1 MSKWIRVPDPWK
13 LFLLVVKF
21 VEEEFSF
28 KKNGALLLNNYV
40 PTIPISISSLEK
52 LRKKKG
58 S

>member
-1 MSKWIRVPDPWK
+1 MNPRTGPLKIIFTRRKVRWRRV
-13 LFLLVVKF
+13 F
-21 VEEEFSF
+21 F
-28 KKNGALLLNNYV
+28 KKNGALLLNNYA

>member
-1 MSKWIRVPDPWK
+1 MNPRTEPLKIIIIRRKVRWRRV
-13 LFLLVVKF
+13 F
-21 VEEEFSF
+21 F
-28 KKNGALLLNNYV
+28 KKNGALLLNNYA

>member
-21 VEEEFSF
+21 AEEEFSL
-28 KKNGALLLNNYV
+28 KKNGALLLNNYA
-40 PTIPISISSLEK
+40 PTILISISSLEK